1 MDDHADSE
9 SHEEEH
15 LDFGTLLLAMA
26 QDRPPRRTVPDAIPV
41 PGTPVDAA
49 LAAFHAACV
58 QSDADNDREAMRMWE
73 QRQKMY
79 REAIEGGETT

>member
-26 QDRPPRRTVPDAIPV
+26 QDVPPRRTVPDAIPV
-41 PGTPVDAA
+41 PASPFDAA
-49 LAAFHAACV
+49 LAALHAACNH
-58 QSDADNDREAMRMWE
+58 SDADNDREAIRMWE
-73 QRQKMY
+73 QRQKTY
-79 REAIEGGETT
+79 REALEGR